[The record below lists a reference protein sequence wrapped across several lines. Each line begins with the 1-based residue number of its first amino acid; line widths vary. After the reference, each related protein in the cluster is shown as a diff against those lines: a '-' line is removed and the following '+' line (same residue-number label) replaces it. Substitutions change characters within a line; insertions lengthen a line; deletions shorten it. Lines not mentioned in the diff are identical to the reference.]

1 MLAVTILGNNSA
13 LPMHDRHPT
22 AQVVTVDDQTFLID
36 CGEGTQVQM
45 NRYKIRRSRI
55 SHIFIS
61 HLHGDHYFGLFGLLN
76 SFSLISRKEDLHL
89 FAPAPLEAILEQVF
103 QTGDTKLS
111 YNLYFHPLEK
121 AGLLYDGKKI
131 EVHCFPVF
139 HRINCWGF
147 MFREKEKLRKVD
159 VDRCRE
165 LGVPSFFYPRLKEG
179 EDYLRQ
185 DGERIANDL
194 VTKPAPHRFSYAF
207 CADTRFEPSI
217 ADIVQ
222 GVDLLYHE
230 STYLAEHEEK
240 AASRFHATAGQAAT
254 IAKMAAVRRLLIG
267 HFSSKYTALD
277 PFLQEAQAVF
287 QNTDLALEG
296 TTYLIR

>member
-1 MLAVTILGNNSA
+1 
-13 LPMHDRHPT
+13 MHDRHPT
-22 AQVVTVDDQTFLID
+22 AQILTMDDQTFLID

-76 SFSLISRKEDLHL
+76 SFSLINRKEDLHL
-89 FAPAPLEAILEQVF
+89 FAPAPLEEILQKVF
-103 QTGDTKLS
+103 ITADTQLS
-111 YNLYFHPLEK
+111 YKLYFHPLEK
-121 AGLLYDGKKI
+121 EGLLYEGKKI
-131 EVHCFPVF
+131 TIHCFPVF

-147 MFREKEKLRKVD
+147 LFREKDKLRKVD

-165 LGVPSFFYPRLKEG
+165 LGVPAYFYPRLKEG
-179 EDYLRQ
+179 DDYQHQ
-185 DGERIANDL
+185 DGSITNNYL
-194 VTKPAPHRFSYAF
+194 VTKPAPHPFSYAF
-207 CADTRFEPSI
+207 CADTRFEPSL
-217 ADIVQ
+217 ADVVK

-230 STYLAEHEEK
+230 STYLAEHEDK

-254 IAKMAAVRRLLIG
+254 IARMAGVKRLLIG
-267 HFSSKYTALD
+267 HFSSKYTVLD
-277 PFLQEAQAVF
+277 PFLDEARAVF
-287 QNTDLALEG
+287 PDADLALEG

>member
-1 MLAVTILGNNSA
+1 
-13 LPMHDRHPT
+13 MHDRHPT
-22 AQVVTVDDQTFLID
+22 AQILTMDDQTFLID

-76 SFSLISRKEDLHL
+76 SFSLINRKEDLHL
-89 FAPAPLEAILEQVF
+89 FAPAPLEEILQKVF
-103 QTGDTKLS
+103 ITADTQLS
-111 YNLYFHPLEK
+111 YKLYFHPLEK
-121 AGLLYDGKKI
+121 EGLLYEGKKI
-131 EVHCFPVF
+131 TIHCFPVY

-147 MFREKEKLRKVD
+147 LFREKDKLRKVD

-165 LGVPSFFYPRLKEG
+165 LGVPAYFYPRLKEG
-179 EDYLRQ
+179 DDYQHQ
-185 DGERIANDL
+185 DGSITSNHL
-194 VTKPAPHRFSYAF
+194 VTKPAPHPFSYAF
-207 CADTRFEPSI
+207 CADTRFEPSL
-217 ADIVQ
+217 ADVVK

-230 STYLAEHEEK
+230 STYLAEHEDK

-254 IAKMAAVRRLLIG
+254 IAKMAGVKRLLIG
-267 HFSSKYTALD
+267 HFSSKYTVLD
-277 PFLQEAQAVF
+277 PFLDEARAVF
-287 QNTDLALEG
+287 PDADLALEG